1 MKEVYDN
8 ELSED
13 GQVHNTS
20 LSMVVLS
27 IFLQLLLTPRG
38 LLASLGNALLEYDA
52 GWLLS
57 GSTELQIC
65 CALFHPSRHDGSLP
79 LVGKVGVGW
88 AGKLGPLRQRRKVG
102 EFAEAMVLPCFQVL
116 KCLSIC
122 PLHRDNCCTVKCCLL
137 LIFCLKEV
145 GFFEGCTTNLF
156 VNSCRVVVGWEF
168 VC

>member
-13 GQVHNTS
+13 GQVLNHGGAVHLPPAAAHTA
-20 LSMVVLS
+20 
-27 IFLQLLLTPRG
+27 G
-38 LLASLGNALLEYDA
+38 LLASLGNPLLEYDA

-79 LVGKVGVGW
+79 LVGKVRVGW

-122 PLHRDNCCTVKCCLL
+122 PLHRDNCCTVKCSLL
-137 LIFCLKEV
+137 LLFCLKEV

-156 VNSCRVVVGWEF
+156 VNSCRVLVGWEF